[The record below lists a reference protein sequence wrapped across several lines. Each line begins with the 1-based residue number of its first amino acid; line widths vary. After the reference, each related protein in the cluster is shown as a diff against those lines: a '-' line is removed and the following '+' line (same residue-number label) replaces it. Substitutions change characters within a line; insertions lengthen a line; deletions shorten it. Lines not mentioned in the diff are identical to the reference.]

1 MAIEWDMLVEGG
13 GGGRGLF
20 CVGMR
25 SAGGFVVFVA
35 FGEVAESL
43 SKWNVY
49 LGRWKVEG
57 WTTENLDI
65 GQRYL

>member
-1 MAIEWDMLVEGG
+1 
-13 GGGRGLF
+13 
-20 CVGMR
+20 VGMR